1 MALRPISRR
10 ASSLVRLLARC
21 SSSMSPT
28 VAGGIKD
35 RMLKFITNNH
45 NLFDTDYGDLNVPV
59 ESKLSWLQKDLIME
73 ISEVEP
79 DTGRGEIKSS
89 TKENPNLVGSSRVRA
104 IQRCH
109 CSPHDH
115 HLKCLVLYRNLP
127 ARCFC
132 GHWFLLVD
140 GQRYEEEREKKWNKI
155 KDEPENA
162 DLLKR
167 FDILEKE
174 LNILLADG
182 KSMTPKSPGAA
193 EMMDNMA
200 LKWKEMKE
208 VYANIRKNMLL
219 D

>member
-10 ASSLVRLLARC
+10 ASTIVRLLHRC
-21 SSSMSPT
+21 SSSTSPT

-35 RMLKFITNNH
+35 RMLKFITSNH
-45 NLFDTDYGDLNVPV
+45 NLFDTG
-59 ESKLSWLQKDLIME
+59 
-73 ISEVEP
+73 
-79 DTGRGEIKSS
+79 
-89 TKENPNLVGSSRVRA
+89 
-104 IQRCH
+104 
-109 CSPHDH
+109 SPHDH

-155 KDEPENA
+155 RDEPGNA
-162 DLLKR
+162 GLLKR

>member
-1 MALRPISRR
+1 MALCPIFGR
-10 ASSLVRLLARC
+10 ASSIVRLLPRC
-21 SSSMSPT
+21 STSVSPS

-45 NLFDTDYGDLNVPV
+45 NIFDTVSGDLNVPV
-59 ESKLSWLQKDLIME
+59 ESKLSWLQEDLIME

-79 DTGRGEIKSS
+79 DTGRGEIKPS
-89 TKENPNLVGSSRVRA
+89 TKENPNLLSSSNIRA
-104 IQRCH
+104 IQQCH

-140 GQRYEEEREKKWNKI
+140 EQRYEEERETKWNKI
-155 KDEPENA
+155 KDEPANA

-182 KSMTPKSPGAA
+182 KSMTPKSPGAD

-208 VYANIRKNMLL
+208 AYADIRKNMLL

>member
-1 MALRPISRR
+1 MALRPSFRL
-10 ASSLVRLLARC
+10 ASSILRLLPRF
-21 SSSMSPT
+21 SSSVSPA

-35 RMLKFITNNH
+35 RMLKFITDNR
-45 NLFDTDYGDLNVPV
+45 NLFDTVSGDLNVPV
-59 ESKLSWLQKDLIME
+59 ESKLSWLQEDLIAE

-79 DTGRGEIKSS
+79 DTSRGEIKSS
-89 TKENPNLVGSSRVRA
+89 TKENPNLVASSNVRA
-104 IQRCH
+104 VQQCH

-115 HLKCLVLYRNLP
+115 HLKSLVLYRNLP

-140 GQRYEEEREKKWNKI
+140 EQRYEEEREKKWNKI
-155 KDEPENA
+155 KDKPENA

-174 LNILLADG
+174 LNILLAEG
-182 KSMTPKSPGAA
+182 KSMTPKSPGAD

>member
-10 ASSLVRLLARC
+10 VSSIVRLLPRC
-21 SSSMSPT
+21 SSSTSPT

-45 NLFDTDYGDLNVPV
+45 NLFDTDSGDLNVPV

>member
-1 MALRPISRR
+1 M
-10 ASSLVRLLARC
+10 
-21 SSSMSPT
+21 
-28 VAGGIKD
+28 
-35 RMLKFITNNH
+35 
-45 NLFDTDYGDLNVPV
+45 
-59 ESKLSWLQKDLIME
+59 
-73 ISEVEP
+73 
-79 DTGRGEIKSS
+79 
-89 TKENPNLVGSSRVRA
+89 
-104 IQRCH
+104 
-109 CSPHDH
+109 
-115 HLKCLVLYRNLP
+115 VLYRNLP